1 VTYNDQKRG
10 TFVRMNYTFA
20 HAEDN
25 TDGSFFVPVNALQ
38 PDAEWGPGGNDARHR
53 FGGNVSQ
60 PFFHRHFSAS
70 TYWQFSS
77 ALPYTVTTG
86 VDSNGDGLFNE
97 RPAGSGRNEARGFP
111 KFNQGTFVAWQIP
124 KGVAPPGTAPV
135 RREQI
140 WMQADNIWNRVN
152 RTAIGGVVTSP
163 YFGHAIAASQPRRLY
178 FGVSAT
184 V

>member
-1 VTYNDQKRG
+1 MYNDPKSG
-10 TFVRMNYTFA
+10 TFVRINYTFA

-38 PDAEWGPGGNDARHR
+38 PDAEWGPGSNDVRHR

-60 PFFHRHFSAS
+60 PLFHRHFSMS

-86 VDSNGDGLFNE
+86 VDSNRDGIFNE
-97 RPAGSGRNEARGFP
+97 RPAGFDRNGSRGFAQ
-111 KFNQGTFVAWQIP
+111 FNQGMFVAWQIP
-124 KGVAPPGTAPV
+124 KGVAPPGTAPA
-135 RREQI
+135 RRMQI
-140 WMQADNIWNRVN
+140 WIQADNIWNHVN
-152 RTAIGGVVTSP
+152 RTAISGVLTSP
-163 YFGHAIAASQPRRLY
+163 YFGQAIAASQPRRLY

-184 V
+184 L